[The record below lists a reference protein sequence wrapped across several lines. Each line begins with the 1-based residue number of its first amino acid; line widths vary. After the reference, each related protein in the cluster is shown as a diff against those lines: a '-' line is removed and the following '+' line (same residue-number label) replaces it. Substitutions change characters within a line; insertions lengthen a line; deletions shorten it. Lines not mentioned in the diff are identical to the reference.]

1 MASDTKDRK
10 AITLEEK
17 HEELCAMIEKLTNTL
32 TMIYDAY
39 KRSTMTIKS
48 ASTAGDPIVN
58 RFNDRPYKQRLA
70 LLQWTG
76 SCLCHCFHRCC
87 LLSINLQLRCDG
99 NKSLYLV
106 FVGVVFFSASWTAFT
121 AVRTSS

>member
-87 LLSINLQLRCDG
+87 LLSIDLQLRC
-99 NKSLYLV
+99 SQPC
-106 FVGVVFFSASWTAFT
+106 
-121 AVRTSS
+121 RR